1 MKNNI
6 IYSILIVLL
15 IYQATAA
22 GQSTGSL
29 QLDQLTLDDA
39 VNWSLNNSPSLI
51 MKRLKLQKDEQELS
65 RIRRSKAPDI
75 YLSGDFRRN
84 LIIPTTPIPASIMDP
99 AADPG
104 EMLYM
109 KFNTGWNSAAGIN
122 LSLDIFNP
130 AASRQTSEQ
139 KMQNRISNYDL
150 QISENDLQAE
160 VAKAYAACV
169 ISQDQLES
177 FRDDTVFYSKS
188 LADAE
193 LLYKKNQISLTDRN
207 NIVIACNTSLM
218 QYHNAENVLSEA
230 KANLLYLLGEEV
242 SPGNLASLHLS
253 ENIPAL
259 YRKMSPETN
268 EFINS
273 SHVTGKGSDL
283 SRQSEIIALA
293 QSRVKS
299 SQLKSA
305 PSLSL
310 KGFYGSN
317 YYSNDFNPG
326 NIDYWHGNSYLA
338 ASLKIP
344 LAQAFTLK
352 KETSQFRLQ
361 ENIERENLRDMQNR
375 KSKDLIEAADKLA
388 VSVKEYEITGKNY
401 ELSVQNLDASRA
413 QLYKEY
419 LQEKDLL
426 EEQVRCRN
434 TYQKFL
440 EAAYNVFINTIELQ
454 KLESE

>member
-1 MKNNI
+1 
-6 IYSILIVLL
+6 
-15 IYQATAA
+15 
-22 GQSTGSL
+22 
-29 QLDQLTLDDA
+29 
-39 VNWSLNNSPSLI
+39 
-51 MKRLKLQKDEQELS
+51 
-65 RIRRSKAPDI
+65 
-75 YLSGDFRRN
+75 
-84 LIIPTTPIPASIMDP
+84 MDP

-109 KFNTGWNSAAGIN
+109 KFNTGWNSTAGIN

-130 AASRQTSEQ
+130 AAHRQTAEQ
-139 KMQNRISNYDL
+139 KIQNSISNYDL
-150 QISENDLQAE
+150 QISENDLRTE

-169 ISQDQLES
+169 ISQDQVES

-188 LADAE
+188 LAEAE
-193 LLYKKNQISLTDRN
+193 LLYNKNQISLTEKN
-207 NIVIACNTSLM
+207 NIVIAYNSSLM

-242 SPGNLASLHLS
+242 SSGNLASLHLS

-268 EFINS
+268 EFINNS
-273 SHVTGKGSDL
+273 QETGKGYDL
-283 SRQSEIIALA
+283 SRQSEVIALV

-299 SQLKSA
+299 SKLKTA

-317 YYSNDFNPG
+317 YYNNDFNPG
-326 NIDYWHGNSYLA
+326 NVDFWHGNSYMA
-338 ASLKIP
+338 VSLKIP
-344 LAQAFTLK
+344 LAQAFTLSR
-352 KETSQFRLQ
+352 ETSQFRLQ

-375 KSKDLIEAADKLA
+375 KSKDMIEAANKLTI
-388 VSVKEYEITGKNY
+388 SVKEYELTGKNY

-413 QLYKEY
+413 RLDKEY
-419 LQEKDLL
+419 LQEKDFL
-426 EEQVRCRN
+426 EEQVKCRN

-440 EAAYNVFINTIELQ
+440 EAAYNVFINTIELR